1 MTPNHE
7 AIALRF
13 CDTRCYHVT
22 KICPPLVCDQN
33 FIPVAP
39 PYEEMKMIEETLR
52 YSLPLA
58 AIVTIQ
64 WFCFDGIAL

>member
-1 MTPNHE
+1 M
-7 AIALRF
+7 
-13 CDTRCYHVT
+13 
-22 KICPPLVCDQN
+22 
-33 FIPVAP
+33 PVAP